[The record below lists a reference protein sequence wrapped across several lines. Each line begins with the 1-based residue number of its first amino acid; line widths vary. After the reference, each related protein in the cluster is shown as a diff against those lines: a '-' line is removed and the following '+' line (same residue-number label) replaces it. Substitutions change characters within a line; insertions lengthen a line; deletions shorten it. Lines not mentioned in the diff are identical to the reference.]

1 MMYPRA
7 IVLSLVVSLGQL
19 LIAQVNTADDYFNLA
34 SRQFVKEDNRQA
46 LRTLDQGL
54 RQFPSDPK
62 LLKLAEELVKQNKKD
77 PQEQQQQEQQQQEEQ
92 QQDQQKQQG
101 GKNEQQ
107 QQREEQEQQ
116 GQEEQPQ
123 QAEEKGQEQRGGK
136 PQPGTIDPQAAM
148 RMLDAMERN
157 EKDVQEKVRVK
168 RRPAVRRTIEKD
180 W

>member
-7 IVLSLVVSLGQL
+7 FVLSLAVSLGQL

-54 RQFPSDPK
+54 RQFPTDPK

-101 GKNEQQ
+101 GQNEQQ

-136 PQPGTIDPQAAM
+136 PHPGTIDPQAAM

>member
-1 MMYPRA
+1 MMYPRL
-7 IVLSLVVSLGQL
+7 IVLSLVVSIGQM
-19 LIAQVNTADDYFNLA
+19 LIAQVSTADEYFNLA
-34 SRQFVKEDNRQA
+34 SRQFVKEDSRQA

-54 RQFPSDPK
+54 RQFPTDPK
-62 LLKLAEELVKQNKKD
+62 LLKLAEELVKQNKQD
-77 PQEQQQQEQQQQEEQ
+77 PEQQQQEQQQKEEQQ
-92 QQDQQKQQG
+92 QQDQQQQQG
-101 GKNEQQ
+101 GQNEQQ
-107 QQREEQEQQ
+107 QEKEQQEQQ

>member
-1 MMYPRA
+1 MMYPRL
-7 IVLSLVVSLGQL
+7 IILSLAVSLGPS
-19 LIAQVNTADDYFNLA
+19 LIAQVSTADEYFNLA
-34 SRQFVKEDNRQA
+34 SRQFVKEDSRQA

-54 RQFPSDPK
+54 RQFPTDPK
-62 LLKLAEELVKQNKKD
+62 LLKLAEELVKQNKQD
-77 PQEQQQQEQQQQEEQ
+77 PQEQQQQEQQQKEQ
-92 QQDQQKQQG
+92 QQDEQKQQG
-101 GKNEQQ
+101 GQNEQQ
-107 QQREEQEQQ
+107 QQREQQEQQ
-116 GQEEQPQ
+116 GQQEQPQ
-123 QAEEKGQEQRGGK
+123 QAEERSQEQRGGK

>member
-7 IVLSLVVSLGQL
+7 IVLSLAVSLGQL

-54 RQFPSDPK
+54 RQFPTDPK

-101 GKNEQQ
+101 GQNEQQ

>member
-7 IVLSLVVSLGQL
+7 IVLSLAVSLVQL

-54 RQFPSDPK
+54 RQFPTDPK

-101 GKNEQQ
+101 GQNEQQ

>member
-1 MMYPRA
+1 MMYPRL
-7 IVLSLVVSLGQL
+7 IVLSLVVSIGQM
-19 LIAQVNTADDYFNLA
+19 LIAQVNTADEYFNLA
-34 SRQFVKEDNRQA
+34 SRQFVKEDSRQA

-54 RQFPSDPK
+54 RQFPTDPK
-62 LLKLAEELVKQNKKD
+62 LLKLAEELVKQNKQD
-77 PQEQQQQEQQQQEEQ
+77 PQEQQQQEQQQKEQ
-92 QQDQQKQQG
+92 QQDEQKQQG
-101 GKNEQQ
+101 GQNEQQ
-107 QQREEQEQQ
+107 QQREQQEQQ
-116 GQEEQPQ
+116 GQQEQPQ

>member
-7 IVLSLVVSLGQL
+7 IVLSLAVSLGQL

-54 RQFPSDPK
+54 RQFPTDPK

-101 GKNEQQ
+101 GQNEQQ

-168 RRPAVRRTIEKD
+168 RRPAARRTIEKD

>member
-7 IVLSLVVSLGQL
+7 IVLSLAVSLGQL

-54 RQFPSDPK
+54 RQFPTDPK

-92 QQDQQKQQG
+92 
-101 GKNEQQ
+101 
-107 QQREEQEQQ
+107 
-116 GQEEQPQ
+116 
-123 QAEEKGQEQRGGK
+123 
-136 PQPGTIDPQAAM
+136 
-148 RMLDAMERN
+148 
-157 EKDVQEKVRVK
+157 
-168 RRPAVRRTIEKD
+168 
-180 W
+180 

>member
-1 MMYPRA
+1 MMYPRL
-7 IVLSLVVSLGQL
+7 IVLSLAVSLGPS
-19 LIAQVNTADDYFNLA
+19 LIAQVNTADEYFNLA
-34 SRQFVKEDNRQA
+34 SRQFVKEDSRQA

-54 RQFPSDPK
+54 RQFPTAPK
-62 LLKLAEELVKQNKKD
+62 LLKLAEELVKQNKQD
-77 PQEQQQQEQQQQEEQ
+77 PQEQQQQEQQQKEQ
-92 QQDQQKQQG
+92 QQDEQMQQG
-101 GKNEQQ
+101 GQNEQQ
-107 QQREEQEQQ
+107 QQREQQEQQ
-116 GQEEQPQ
+116 GQQEQPQ
-123 QAEEKGQEQRGGK
+123 QAEERSQEQRGGK

>member
-1 MMYPRA
+1 MMYPRL
-7 IVLSLVVSLGQL
+7 IVLSLVVSIGQM
-19 LIAQVNTADDYFNLA
+19 LIAQVNTADEYFNLA
-34 SRQFVKEDNRQA
+34 SRQFVKEDSRQA

-54 RQFPSDPK
+54 RQFPTDPK
-62 LLKLAEELVKQNKKD
+62 LLKLAEELVKQNKQD
-77 PQEQQQQEQQQQEEQ
+77 PQEQQQQEQQQKEQ
-92 QQDQQKQQG
+92 QQDEQQQQG
-101 GKNEQQ
+101 GQNEQQ
-107 QQREEQEQQ
+107 QQREQQEQQ
-116 GQEEQPQ
+116 GQQEQPQ